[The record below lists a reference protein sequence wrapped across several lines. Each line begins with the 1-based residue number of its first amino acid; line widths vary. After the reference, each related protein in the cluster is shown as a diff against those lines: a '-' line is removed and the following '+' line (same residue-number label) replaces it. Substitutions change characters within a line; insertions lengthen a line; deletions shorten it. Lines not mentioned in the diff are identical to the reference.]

1 MEPTAML
8 LEKKPLTRKYKHF
21 SIPSATPVA
30 EPDSFEFLFI
40 GKNSLIINHLIASC
54 ESGYAAENSEK
65 AINMLERLR
74 RNNKLPDLIIA
85 DSVTGKEE
93 LMQIKKALTEKR
105 FDNIPYFI
113 DNSFGSQ
120 ETNLW
125 ISNELCCDDVIE
137 FTALSG
143 MQIRKKVD
151 FWKKMKSTAVESTI
165 KENRKD
171 FKHKSQAI
179 LKRVIDIVL
188 STFLMVTLSPVF
200 LLVAIALKLE
210 SGGPCIYVSRRAGK
224 GYRIFKFFK
233 FRTMHC
239 GADKNIAQ
247 VSHLNAYSIL
257 QAPNPLFLKI
267 NNDPR
272 VTRIGNF
279 LRKTSL
285 DELPQLW
292 NVLKGDMSLVGNRP
306 LPLYEA
312 ETLTTDNWS
321 KRFLAPAGIT
331 GLWQVNKNKMLSMS
345 IEERLQLDIQ
355 YAEDQSL
362 FKDFQIM
369 AKTPTALIQ
378 KTPN

>member
-1 MEPTAML
+1 MEPTVML

-21 SIPSATPVA
+21 SIPSSTPVV

-93 LMQIKKALTEKR
+93 LIQIKKALSEKR

-120 ETNLW
+120 EINQW

-143 MQIRKKVD
+143 MQIRKKVN
-151 FWKKMKSTAVESTI
+151 FWKKMKSTPVESTI

-171 FKHKSQAI
+171 FKDKTQAI
-179 LKRVIDIVL
+179 LKRVIDIFL
-188 STFLMVTLSPVF
+188 STFLMVTLSPIF
-200 LLVAIALKLE
+200 LLIAIALKLE

-224 GYRIFKFFK
+224 GYRIFKFYK

-239 GADKNIAQ
+239 GADKYIAQ

-272 VTRIGNF
+272 VTKIGNF

-312 ETLTTDNWS
+312 ETLTTDKWS

-331 GLWQVNKNKMLSMS
+331 GLWQVNKNKMVSMS
-345 IEERLQLDIQ
+345 IEERLQLDIK